1 ELEFKQSKM
10 NFYPNLQAGASAS
23 RNWGLSFYQT
33 AGRLATQSVNS
44 AGAQLSSCF
53 DIFQGFQ
60 KVNQVRLTRYQLAAN
75 ESQIDRVRNDLTLA
89 VVTNYLDA
97 LASRDMY
104 EASVEQHKLSQ
115 AQLEVMEI
123 NVEAGNNTR
132 ADLAQARA
140 QLANDELNSTT
151 ALNAYELSLLN
162 LKQLMEWDP
171 NLEITLVRPSIDA
184 IRLSATRMD
193 ASSIYDIAAPNYP
206 EIKEAEFQTLAAER
220 SIALAKAGLYP
231 SLSINAGIGTN
242 YSSQAVDFTTGQL
255 LPF

>member
-1 ELEFKQSKM
+1 
-10 NFYPNLQAGASAS
+10 
-23 RNWGLSFYQT
+23 
-33 AGRLATQSVNS
+33 
-44 AGAQLSSCF
+44 
-53 DIFQGFQ
+53 
-60 KVNQVRLTRYQLAAN
+60 
-75 ESQIDRVRNDLTLA
+75 
-89 VVTNYLDA
+89 
-97 LASRDMY
+97 
-104 EASVEQHKLSQ
+104 
-115 AQLEVMEI
+115 
-123 NVEAGNNTR
+123 
-132 ADLAQARA
+132 
-140 QLANDELNSTT
+140 
-151 ALNAYELSLLN
+151 SLLN

-255 LPF
+255 LPFGEQLSRNRGQSVGLSLGIPIFNQSRTRIAIS